1 MVCNTIAMNESLVLS
16 NITHSTGHIE
26 LNRPKALNSLNQAMV
41 DIVSQEL
48 QQWEHDDSVQQVL
61 ITSTSEKGFCAGGDV
76 RAIHDLDAQGEHEQ
90 GDEYFAHEY
99 RMNNHL
105 ATYPK
110 PIISLIDGVCMGG
123 GIGIS
128 AHGSHRIVSERAF
141 ASMPEMLIGF
151 VPDVGS
157 TKMLSDMVGQKG
169 YASSALAKF
178 LCISAWRMS
187 LADMLWAGFATHFV
201 PSEHFEAFTQQLIA
215 EGIDAALERY
225 AGVPDQE
232 SELARY
238 EDSIQA
244 VFDQPH
250 WSEIEAAL
258 QQHDDEAFVQMV
270 RKHLQGTCPTSV
282 VAAVELIHASAQA
295 KDIRQA
301 LDYELIMGNA
311 LRRTPNFQEGVRA
324 VLIDKTKDAH
334 FEPQSYEQVDAAA
347 YRALLNS

>member
-1 MVCNTIAMNESLVLS
+1 MSEALVLS
-16 NITHSTGHIE
+16 NIRNNTGHLQ

-41 DIVSQEL
+41 DIVSDAL
-48 QQWEHDDSVQQVL
+48 QQWEHDDAVQQVL
-61 ITSTSEKGFCAGGDV
+61 ITSTSQKGFCAGGDV
-76 RAIHDLDAQGEHEQ
+76 RAIHDLDAAGKYEQ

-105 ATYPK
+105 ATYSK

-128 AHGSHRIVSERAF
+128 AHGSHRVVSERAF

-157 TKMLSDMVGQKG
+157 TKMLSSMIGQKG
-169 YASSALAKF
+169 YASAALAKF
-178 LCISAWRMS
+178 LCITAWRMS
-187 LADMLWAGFATHFV
+187 PADMFWAGFATHFV
-201 PSEHFEAFTQQLIA
+201 PSAELEAFSDMLQA
-215 EGIDAALERY
+215 EGIDAALEQY
-225 AGVPDQE
+225 ASQPEQE

-250 WSEIEAAL
+250 WSDIEAAL
-258 QQHDDEAFVQMV
+258 QQHEDEAFVRMV

-282 VAAVELIHASAQA
+282 VAAIELIDASARA
-295 KDIRQA
+295 KDVREA
-301 LDYELIMGNA
+301 LDNELIMGNA

-334 FEPQSYEQVDAAA
+334 FVPDSYEQVDAAE
-347 YRALLNS
+347 YRALLGS